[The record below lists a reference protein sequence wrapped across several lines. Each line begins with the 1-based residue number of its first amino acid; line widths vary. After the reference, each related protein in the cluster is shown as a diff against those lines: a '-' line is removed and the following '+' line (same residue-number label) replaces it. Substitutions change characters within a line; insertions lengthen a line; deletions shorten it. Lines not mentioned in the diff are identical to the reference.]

1 MKLYFKNKACK
12 VFMKS
17 NKDISIFLKVE
28 DIKIPKLY
36 IDGNLSSI
44 SKENEKL
51 VTLKLL
57 DKNNETVIDKYAMLS
72 YQGDSSLNYPKKN
85 YKFDMYTTEECVK
98 SYKHKFTKDW
108 TYSKTDWPSQDNF
121 HLKANYIDPSHARNI
136 INCQLVRECWRDG
149 GMPNGSL
156 GTIDGFPVI
165 LYINNIKKGLYTI
178 NLPQKKGIFGM
189 SDKTGKELMYRGIDH
204 DTTARFGLLSC
215 NNKDVVLSDFE
226 ERYPKTY
233 TDENRAKLNKLIEW
247 VRSSTDN
254 EFRDELN
261 QYFDKNTLLVYYII
275 LLVTAAIDNVDQHV
289 TLATYDSGSKWYV
302 THYDLDGTWGMHC
315 SYNYGDISP
324 TCKFPDGYVGQ
335 TEGILWGKVKRA
347 LKDDIKELYSSLRT
361 DVLTYENIYKKF
373 TDFFK
378 MIPQKEYDDDKII
391 NPGIYKTDTKESIQN
406 WIKQRLEYI
415 DDFILND
422 ATEVLPHEFA
432 YGYLN
437 NSITEFALYDNEE
450 IWIPIKYWA
459 TDATKVN
466 IKFESEDT
474 SILQTDHH
482 VLKGVAPGET
492 RILGICE
499 DKPTVTKNLKVKV
512 VPHIFYENDNII
524 KDRLKFWLDAR
535 DFNMED
541 NTILDR
547 TGLNKIIVNGNP
559 TKINNTLIFDGEDD
573 YLKINYLGY
582 KLKYSKIYTVEIFY
596 NDDDETIN
604 NTTLLSMGAKGNISL
619 KTSTVFCGYKNVY
632 NKSKELT
639 RTYGINKRAVI
650 IADGKGYTNIVDG
663 ETSYLE
669 FSSTEFISVLN
680 ICYKSSTAGYKG
692 KINSIRIYDKAL
704 TLEELEQN
712 LIYEN
717 SIDRN

>member
-1 MKLYFKNKACK
+1 M
-12 VFMKS
+12 
-17 NKDISIFLKVE
+17 
-28 DIKIPKLY
+28 
-36 IDGNLSSI
+36 
-44 SKENEKL
+44 
-51 VTLKLL
+51 
-57 DKNNETVIDKYAMLS
+57 
-72 YQGDSSLNYPKKN
+72 
-85 YKFDMYTTEECVK
+85 
-98 SYKHKFTKDW
+98 
-108 TYSKTDWPSQDNF
+108 
-121 HLKANYIDPSHARNI
+121 
-136 INCQLVRECWRDG
+136 
-149 GMPNGSL
+149 
-156 GTIDGFPVI
+156 
-165 LYINNIKKGLYTI
+165 
-178 NLPQKKGIFGM
+178 
-189 SDKTGKELMYRGIDH
+189 
-204 DTTARFGLLSC
+204 
-215 NNKDVVLSDFE
+215 
-226 ERYPKTY
+226 
-233 TDENRAKLNKLIEW
+233 
-247 VRSSTDN
+247 
-254 EFRDELN
+254 
-261 QYFDKNTLLVYYII
+261 
-275 LLVTAAIDNVDQHV
+275 DQHV

-315 SYNYGDISP
+315 SYNYGDVSP

-347 LKDDIKELYSSLRT
+347 LKDDVKELYSSLRT

-450 IWIPIKYWA
+450 IWMPIKYWA
-459 TDATKVN
+459 VSATKVN

-582 KLKYSKIYTVEIFY
+582 KLKYSK
-596 NDDDETIN
+596 
-604 NTTLLSMGAKGNISL
+604 
-619 KTSTVFCGYKNVY
+619 
-632 NKSKELT
+632 
-639 RTYGINKRAVI
+639 
-650 IADGKGYTNIVDG
+650 
-663 ETSYLE
+663 
-669 FSSTEFISVLN
+669 
-680 ICYKSSTAGYKG
+680 
-692 KINSIRIYDKAL
+692 
-704 TLEELEQN
+704 N
-712 LIYEN
+712 LIEVWISYPVKQHTCPCCKHGTSRVHDYYLRSFNHIKVGKRVTKIYYNQRRYLCTNCGKRFAEN
-717 SIDRN
+717 NSFIEKFYSLVSHI